1 MFPNRK
7 IIPLAL
13 FSTVLLVLAV
23 FFIFSQRRPSSL
35 LTVQPVNSLPNQISS
50 LETKSESAGEVT
62 IEVTPLVLN
71 AGESPKLKVTFNTHS
86 VELDFNVEDVV
97 SLTDDKGAIVDSPK
111 WIGSLPGSHHR
122 SGELDFSSNLE
133 PDVKSVMLIFKN
145 IAGVSARTFSWTLSR

>member
-1 MFPNRK
+1 MFLNRK

-13 FSTVLLVLAV
+13 FSTGLLVLAV
-23 FFIFSQRRPSSL
+23 FLIFSQRRPPSL

-71 AGESPKLKVTFNTHS
+71 TGESPKFKVTFNTHS
-86 VELDFNVEDVV
+86 VELDFNVENVV
-97 SLTDDKGAIVDSPK
+97 SLTDDKGAIIDSPK

-133 PDVKSVMLIFKN
+133 PDAKSVMLTFKN
-145 IAGVSARTFSWTLSR
+145 IAQIPNRVFSWDLP